1 MLSKNNDLDF
11 ILNNSVRHR
20 GPLHK
25 AALSEEQSS
34 VDEQEIAVRAEH
46 SLEAYALISVVVV
59 GCRNLTDIFLHF
71 FITLC

>member
-20 GPLHK
+20 GPLQK

-34 VDEQEIAVRAEH
+34 VDEQEITVRAER

-59 GCRNLTDIFLHF
+59 GC
-71 FITLC
+71 